1 MSKFSRTTVRCQDMA
16 SPRSGG
22 YWPDGRGEGS
32 ATQPNSR
39 YPTSWPTRAR
49 GGAPPTRPFPP
60 QQPGR
65 HGNRPIAKSAALGAR
80 SSSLSIDSRARGAP
94 TQRLTRAG
102 RADPA
107 TLVSRA
113 TRNQTDPLAP
123 PAGHRRRFLVFGL
136 GANAGARAIAAR
148 ECVHGADTVAVG
160 EEGEGTVWPWARS
173 PCRPSCESMFQILA
187 LAEATPVPWSPT
199 MMQLAARRHNYGCDL
214 CEVMYEILDRH
225 RVHRAALHHRFD

>member
-65 HGNRPIAKSAALGAR
+65 HGNRPIAKSAALG
-80 SSSLSIDSRARGAP
+80 
-94 TQRLTRAG
+94 
-102 RADPA
+102 
-107 TLVSRA
+107 
-113 TRNQTDPLAP
+113 
-123 PAGHRRRFLVFGL
+123 
-136 GANAGARAIAAR
+136 AR